1 MTMINQY
8 NLTDDIYQLPD
19 IINFPTK
26 EVHIVCPALKK
37 NSLCS
42 YLLVNKCEMDI
53 AEVGKMCDT
62 VNYKKETGCLFPRYH
77 LSLFPTYDA
86 IKDLDIER
94 VCEGIV
100 KDVMEANADFY
111 KNTKMIIVVDDYQ
124 WDSAE
129 IFLEYFE
136 QNLIISVNHILKQLD
151 CYIPK

>member
-1 MTMINQY
+1 MINQY